1 MKHYE
6 AYKDSGVEWIG
17 EIPVSWKLK
26 RIKHTT
32 YVKGRIGWK
41 GLRSDEFLE
50 ESDSFV
56 VTGTDFK
63 KGKIKWETCYQIPK
77 ERYDEDPFIQLKEG
91 DLLITKDGTIGK
103 IAIVKDMPK
112 IATLNSGVFVTRPKT
127 DDYKSEY
134 LYWVLESD
142 VFKSF
147 YDHNKSGS
155 TIQHLY
161 QNVFNEFKFTC
172 PTLEEQARINKYLN
186 QKTKSL
192 DKLIAKKE
200 QLIKLLEEERTTIIN
215 QAVTKGINPDALMK
229 DSGIDWLGEIPEHW
243 ELVLFKR
250 IIDKIK
256 DGTHGTHPRKPEG
269 RPLLSAKNVFN
280 DGLRISDS
288 ESLISEKS
296 YLEIIKN
303 GFPKKN
309 DLLVTCVGTI
319 GRVFVYDRDESMA
332 FQRSVTFIRFNSE
345 KAIPEYFKIFIE
357 SDLYQ
362 NILKS
367 LAKTSAQSGVYM
379 SDIMNSICILPK
391 KEDQKEIVKYIITKK
406 EEIDITTSKILTEI
420 KLLKEYKTSLI
431 SEVVTGKID
440 VREEILN

>member
-1 MKHYE
+1 MRRYE
-6 AYKDSGVEWIG
+6 TYKDSGVEWIG
-17 EIPVSWKLK
+17 EIPVSWQLK

-103 IAIVKDMPK
+103 IAVVKDIPK
-112 IATLNSGVFVTRPKT
+112 MATLNSGVFVTRPKT

-147 YDHNKSGS
+147 YDYNKSGS

-172 PTLEEQARINKYLN
+172 PTLEEQVRINKYLI

-192 DKLIAKKE
+192 DKLISKKK
-200 QLIKLLEEERTTIIN
+200 QLIQLLEEELTAIIN
-215 QAVTKGINPDALMK
+215 QAVTKGLNPDVSMK

-243 ELVLFKR
+243 DVILFKR
-250 IIDKIK
+250 IIKRIK
-256 DGTHGTHPRKPEG
+256 DGTHGTFVRVPKG
-269 RPLLSAKNVFN
+269 RPFLSAKNVYN
-280 DGLRISDS
+280 DGIKITKN
-288 ESLISEKS
+288 ESYISEES
-296 YLEIIKN
+296 YQEIVKN
-303 GFPKKN
+303 GFPQKN
-309 DLLVTCVGTI
+309 DLLLTCVGTI
-319 GRVFVYDRDESMA
+319 GRVFVYDKEESLA
-332 FQRSVTFIRFNSE
+332 FQRSVTFIRFYIK
-345 KAIPEYFKIFIE
+345 KANPKYYKIYVE
-357 SDLYQ
+357 SDMYQ
-362 NILKS
+362 NVLKS

-379 SDIMNSICILPK
+379 SDIMNSICILPPIGEQNKIIEFVEK
-391 KEDQKEIVKYIITKK
+391 KRFEIDKTISQVSKEI
-406 EEIDITTSKILTEI
+406 E
-420 KLLKEYKTSLI
+420 LLKEYKTTLI
-431 SEVVTGKID
+431 SDVVTGKID
-440 VREEILN
+440 VREEVLN